1 MALDDKNRQKLI
13 GSILLHGLLFPLL
26 FPFVRTPT
34 TSLPIM
40 AGLPLQPA
48 LRCVFVNA
56 PNNFLAYNTL

>member
-1 MALDDKNRQKLI
+1 M
-13 GSILLHGLLFPLL
+13 LHGLLFPLY
-26 FPFVRTPT
+26 FPLIRTPT

-56 PNNFLAYNTL
+56 PKYFLAYNTL